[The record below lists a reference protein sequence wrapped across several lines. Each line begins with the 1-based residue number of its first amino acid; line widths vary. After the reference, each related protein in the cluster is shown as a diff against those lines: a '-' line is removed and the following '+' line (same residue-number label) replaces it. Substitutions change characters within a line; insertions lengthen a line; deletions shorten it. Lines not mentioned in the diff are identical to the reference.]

1 MMVGLPPST
10 RFWTQLRSD
19 LSVGKKGQLKMT
31 RENQALKASQVGAGE
46 NGETSLTA
54 LEIGRRAYEIFVE
67 RGSVHGHDLD
77 HWLKAEHELK
87 EKADRDW
94 ESSLVANVS

>member
-1 MMVGLPPST
+1 
-10 RFWTQLRSD
+10 
-19 LSVGKKGQLKMT
+19 MT

-77 HWLKAEHELK
+77 DWLKAEHELK

-94 ESSLVANVS
+94 EGSLVANVS